1 MSDAT
6 VANPISCHLITW
18 RDDLATGMREAA
30 GLGFHACETF
40 THTALA
46 HADDPAAFREMLA
59 GNGLRLSALYAG
71 ARFSDPD
78 RADET
83 VAEIER
89 IATFL
94 SAIGVDRIVF
104 GPGGPRTGPTTP
116 EQLRQACQT
125 IEEAARRTAALGVR
139 ACVHPH
145 LGTEIQDRA
154 EIDAVMAGTDPELV
168 GFCPDTA
175 HLTGA
180 GMDPV
185 DLIRTYGSRIGY
197 VHLKDIGDDAPVGPD
212 LSAGGTEAM
221 TFFCELGRGSVDFPA
236 VLAALRE
243 VGYGGWLTVEID
255 STRTTPLDS
264 LTVCRDYLVGPLSLS
279 L

>member
-1 MSDAT
+1 MASA
-6 VANPISCHLITW
+6 VQNPVSCHLITW
-18 RDDLATGMREAA
+18 RDDLATGLREAA

-46 HADDPAAFREMLA
+46 HAGDPAAFRERLA
-59 GNGLRLSALYAG
+59 GQGLRLSALYAG
-71 ARFSDPD
+71 ARFSDAAT
-78 RADET
+78 ADAT

-89 IATFL
+89 IAGFL
-94 SAIGVDRIVF
+94 AAIDVDRIVF
-104 GPGGPRTGPTTP
+104 GPGGPRTGPTSA
-116 EQLRQACQT
+116 EDLKRAAAT

-154 EIDAVMAGTDPELV
+154 EIDAIMAGTDPELV

-185 DLIRTYGSRIGY
+185 DLIHTYGGRIGY
-197 VHLKDIGDDAPVGPD
+197 VHLKDIAADAPVGPD
-212 LSAGGTEAM
+212 LTATGTDAM
-221 TFFCELGRGSVDFPA
+221 AFFCELGRGSVDFPA
-236 VLAALRE
+236 VLAALAE

-255 STRTTPLDS
+255 TTRTTPLDS
-264 LTVCRDYLVGPLSLS
+264 LTVCRDYLVDRLGMTL
-279 L
+279 